1 MPTLGRKGAEGER
14 VAFNL
19 RLKEKH
25 LESRERQGYGLQV
38 PQMLMLIE
46 YWVIPSMREREGVPY

>member
-1 MPTLGRKGAEGER
+1 MPTLGRKGTEGER
-14 VAFNL
+14 VTFNL
-19 RLKEKH
+19 RPKEKH